1 MARDRGITTTQT
13 WDDYQRGLDYLRR
26 RNYFDDMDKA
36 NRFYV
41 GDQWYGLQAGAET
54 PPMFNFIK
62 PTVKYKASVVSQND
76 LEIVYNPMDVTA
88 RNGSCMTQHAMRSTS
103 SRRRPGSG

>member
-76 LEIVYNPMDVTA
+76 LEIVYNPMDVTGA
-88 RNGSCMTQHAMRSTS
+88 ERELYDAHAMRSTS